1 MTILKSLRLTSLFS
15 RALLAVALASG
26 AGMAAAGPLYHVDL
40 DLTSF
45 SGAGN
50 LDMQFIPSGDY
61 MPATATLTGFSLY
74 FNETFDKTPFTVE
87 GSVEEGKLVFS
98 NNDWADLFQSVNLGH
113 HIGFDISFDGPAA
126 GAGDIGSAFTIDL
139 WNELGDAMLVDEH
152 LLQIVVQ
159 PDGAHA
165 LDTQYGSFGPAA
177 AVPEPSAA
185 ALVLI
190 GLLMAGAVA
199 RRRA

>member
-15 RALLAVALASG
+15 RALLAVALATG
-26 AGMAAAGPLYHVDL
+26 AGAAAAGPLYHVDL
-40 DLTSF
+40 DLTGF
-45 SGAGN
+45 SGTGN
-50 LDMQFIPSGDY
+50 LDMQFVPSGDF

-74 FNETFDKTPFTVE
+74 FNEIFDKTPLTVE
-87 GSVEEGKLVFS
+87 GSVQEGKVVFS

-113 HIGFDISFDGPAA
+113 HLGFDIRFDGPAA
-126 GAGDIGSAFTIDL
+126 GTGDIGSAFTIDL
-139 WNELGDAMLVDEH
+139 WNELGDMPLVNDH
-152 LLQIVVQ
+152 LLQLVVR
-159 PDGAHA
+159 PDGVLPTVSEYA
-165 LDTQYGSFGPAA
+165 SFGPAA

-190 GLLMAGAVA
+190 GLMMAGAVA